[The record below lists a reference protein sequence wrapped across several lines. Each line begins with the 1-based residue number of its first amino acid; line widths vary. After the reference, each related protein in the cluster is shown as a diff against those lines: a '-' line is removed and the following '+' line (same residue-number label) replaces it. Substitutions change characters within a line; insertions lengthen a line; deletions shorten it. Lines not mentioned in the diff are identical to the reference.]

1 MQLKHGGNMS
11 DEIKYWK
18 EQEKK
23 AICLLNSIKYYDDP
37 FFRDKYKYAPID
49 AFNSKYWLEHKG
61 TTYNR
66 AKPNFPYELDYNKVR
81 SMMNCVIKHYN
92 HTGEKRDLLLLLQHA
107 VDRNIGEQ
115 EVLFGY
121 PCQIHLIN
129 LTEIFDFQPLF
140 KGHLSSNREWHWT
153 GKEEV
158 YVHANSFNSNGAIS
172 IIPQRGE
179 LIWNS
184 YGFCRILKRI
194 QAEREEKLT
203 PVPSGNSHEAPAVT
217 LSAKKNEVE

>member
-1 MQLKHGGNMS
+1 MQEE
-11 DEIKYWK
+11 EIKYWK
-18 EQEKK
+18 EQERK

-37 FFRDKYKYAPID
+37 FFMDTDKYAPID

-66 AKPNFPYELDYNKVR
+66 AKPHFPYELEYSKLM
-81 SMMNCVIKHYN
+81 SMMNYGIKHYN

-107 VDRNIGEQ
+107 VDRHTGDQ
-115 EVLFGY
+115 EILFGY

-129 LTEIFDFQPLF
+129 LTAIFDFQPLF

-153 GKEEV
+153 GKEEAIIHG
-158 YVHANSFNSNGAIS
+158 HAFDSKGAIS

-184 YGFCRILKRI
+184 YGFCRILKRL
-194 QAEREEKLT
+194 QAERKEKSI
-203 PVPSGNSHEAPAVT
+203 PSGNGKEAPAVT
-217 LSAKKNEVE
+217 LSAKPNEVEYEI